1 MKPKSKKL
9 KQQSSQKLV
18 KKVKPKPSFGLA
30 IRNEVNSG
38 NSQMPSNT
46 PTVAP
51 ILKQKK

>member
-1 MKPKSKKL
+1 LSKKEAEVKQIKTAVKSK
-9 KQQSSQKLV
+9 
-18 KKVKPKPSFGLA
+18 

-38 NSQMPSNT
+38 NSQMPPNV